1 MIGQTI
7 AHYLVLEKLGGGG
20 MGVVYKAKDTRLHRF
35 VALKFVAD
43 QLADDPRALERF
55 QRETLAAS
63 ALNHP
68 HICTVYDLGE
78 HQGCPFLVMEH
89 LEGQTLKH
97 RLRDGPLEIREA
109 LRLGIQIA
117 GALEAAHEK
126 GIIHR
131 DIKPANVFLTSS
143 GQTKILD
150 FGLAKSLPTSDDA
163 TLTETFTEWPRVVG
177 TLPYMAPEQVLGK
190 PVDHRTDLWAFGA
203 LLYEMAT
210 GVRAFQGETTVA
222 LTDAILHAQ
231 PTAPSRVNHRLP
243 SEFDCLLVKALEKDS
258 HERYQKA
265 SELKANLERLEG
277 DLHGGT
283 VAPAKRVQV
292 GRALTLRRA
301 VIGVALAVV
310 VFAGSLGW
318 FLRKPGR
325 ETRNAI
331 SGRTTVA
338 VLPFRN
344 ASGDKS
350 LDYLA
355 MALPDEAVTT
365 LSYAPTLSVR
375 PFSMSQQFVG
385 DNLDPHRAGEQLR
398 VQEVVTGHFF
408 RQGDRVDVTLEGV
421 DVAKDEVAWRGSFNV
436 PADDILSLGNG

>member
-1 MIGQTI
+1 
-7 AHYLVLEKLGGGG
+7 
-20 MGVVYKAKDTRLHRF
+20 
-35 VALKFVAD
+35 
-43 QLADDPRALERF
+43 
-55 QRETLAAS
+55 
-63 ALNHP
+63 
-68 HICTVYDLGE
+68 
-78 HQGCPFLVMEH
+78 
-89 LEGQTLKH
+89 LKH